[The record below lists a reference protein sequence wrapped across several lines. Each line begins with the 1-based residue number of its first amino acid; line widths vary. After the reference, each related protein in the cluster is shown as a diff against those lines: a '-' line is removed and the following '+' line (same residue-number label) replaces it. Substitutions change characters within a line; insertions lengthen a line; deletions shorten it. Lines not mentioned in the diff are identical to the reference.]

1 MAAASVAGSKD
12 TATEIFLAAAS
23 VAHRKDATIE
33 NFLAAA
39 ALHYLA
45 GVVSAYHFPPLHLQ
59 QFYQDKIYMIGVQKW
74 SYD

>member
-1 MAAASVAGSKD
+1 MRAIQTYRVTAPTESTAVSKHRYIRVGSIIGD
-12 TATEIFLAAAS
+12 
-23 VAHRKDATIE
+23 
-33 NFLAAA
+33 FLAAA

-45 GVVSAYHFPPLHLQ
+45 GVVSAYHFPSLHLQ